1 MALKGK
7 LMKIKASNDGTT
19 WTDVL
24 GLDNA
29 QMGLGGENIDITEF
43 GDDWTRRIQGLKD
56 NTFTLSG
63 NYLPSDAGQSMI
75 RDALL
80 NDTELHIQFLPDGT
94 TGFQQE
100 VKVAS
105 FQPSATAR
113 GKVEINIQL
122 EGNGPVT
129 TV

>member
-7 LMKIKASNDGTT
+7 DVKIQASTDGTT

-29 QMGLGGENIDITEF
+29 SMGLGGENIDITEF
-43 GDDWTRRIQGLKD
+43 QDAWTKRLQGIKD

-63 NYLPSDAGQSMI
+63 NYLPSDPGQQMI
-75 RDALL
+75 RDALI
-80 NDTELHIQFLPDGT
+80 NDTALYIQFLPDGT
-94 TGFQQE
+94 AGFNQE

-105 FQPSATAR
+105 FEPSAQVR
-113 GKVEINIQL
+113 GRVEVNIQC
-122 EGNGPVT
+122 EGTGPVT
-129 TV
+129 VV